1 MLKRT
6 SGFVMT
12 DSILALLIISI
23 GLGSMAACQVQLHH
37 QQRQH
42 LIKLTAA
49 RLLKEASDGYRIHHC
64 KTVIKR
70 AGYQAVASPDQAAV
84 WYQGRLVMRL

>member
-1 MLKRT
+1 
-6 SGFVMT
+6 MT

-23 GLGSMAACQVQLHH
+23 GLGSLAVCQVQLHY

-49 RLLKEASDGYRIHHC
+49 RLLKEASDGYRIQHRQ
-64 KTVIKR
+64 TVINR
-70 AGYQAVASPDQAAV
+70 ATITRSRTLIRPRCGIRDG
-84 WYQGRLVMRL
+84 W

>member
-1 MLKRT
+1 
-6 SGFVMT
+6 MT

-23 GLGSMAACQVQLHH
+23 GLGSLAVCQIQLHH

-49 RLLKEASDGYRIHHC
+49 RLLKEASDGYQIHRRQ
-64 KTVIKR
+64 TVIDR
-70 AGYQAVASPDQAAV
+70 ADYHAVAVANHAAV
-84 WYQGRLVMRL
+84 WYRGRLVIRL